1 MFTLMG
7 VYFLARKIFGKST
20 AFWASLL
27 YVITPYTVFF
37 DRIGLVDSMLAG
49 FTIWIIYFALWL
61 AKSPR
66 LDLAM
71 ILGYLMGGAILTKTP
86 GIVNLLILPISAI
99 AFARNKFKKHGLV
112 RLVLL
117 MIVAIGIAEVMY
129 NMLRL
134 GPQFQMLSSRNAD
147 YVFSPL
153 ELIGRPLDPF
163 LPHFGDIKDW
173 FPKLLTWPVLGFL
186 AAGCWFLVKT
196 KNIMGYVLFLWG
208 FIPLLIEMD
217 FLKTFTARYL
227 LSSIPPLLIFSGF
240 GINEILIIS
249 FYFHLLQKSYPGK
262 SEKGILKIGL
272 LDMDLKKLPA
282 FLWNKMKN
290 KKSLMG
296 QKDLLVLCRTD
307 S

>member
-1 MFTLMG
+1 
-7 VYFLARKIFGKST
+7 
-20 AFWASLL
+20 
-27 YVITPYTVFF
+27 
-37 DRIGLVDSMLAG
+37 
-49 FTIWIIYFALWL
+49 
-61 AKSPR
+61 
-66 LDLAM
+66 
-71 ILGYLMGGAILTKTP
+71 
-86 GIVNLLILPISAI
+86 
-99 AFARNKFKKHGLV
+99 
-112 RLVLL
+112 

-196 KNIMGYVLFLWG
+196 KNKMGYVLFLWG
-208 FIPLLIEMD
+208 LIPLLIEMA

-240 GINEILIIS
+240 GINEILHRVKISSLYKVFLGLIIVLPLALN
-249 FYFHLLQKSYPGK
+249 FDYQLLFSP
-262 SEKGILKIGL
+262 
-272 LDMDLKKLPA
+272 PP
-282 FLWNKMKN
+282 
-290 KKSLMG
+290 
-296 QKDLLVLCRTD
+296 KDLPKEERKGYFEDWTAGYGFKEIASFLVEQNEKQKVVVGTEGSFGTLPDGLQIYLDKSGIAIVASQATISAQVRNAAKDYVTFFVGNKNNINGKTRDVKLIKEFVKAKPLDGSPGD
-307 S
+307 STVLYQVFP